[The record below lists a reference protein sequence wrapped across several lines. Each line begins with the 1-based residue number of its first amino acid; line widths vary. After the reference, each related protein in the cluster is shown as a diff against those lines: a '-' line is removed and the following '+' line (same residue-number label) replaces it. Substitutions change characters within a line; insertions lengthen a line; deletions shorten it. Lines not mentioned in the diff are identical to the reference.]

1 VFEISMS
8 DQIIGWIGRPSFAN
22 RQITTPAPVDE
33 ENWQVRKGA
42 CAAPSGYG
50 VISENENEKW
60 RIQVRSETP
69 VVRSVE
75 GRRWTLSFAEKES
88 IHEIHETTRKGPPSG
103 QTIYES
109 GM

>member
-1 VFEISMS
+1 MS
-8 DQIIGWIGRPSFAN
+8 DQIIGWIAVPALQTGKL
-22 RQITTPAPVDE
+22 TTPAPVDE

-88 IHEIHETTRKGPPSG
+88 IHEYTKPHEKVAPPSG
-103 QTIYES
+103 QTIYKS